1 MVKGAFF
8 YLDAST
14 LATLKTQYVACL
26 SAIATTGQSYSIAGR
41 TFTRANLAEVTN
53 ILAEIAA
60 AQRKQSGAGTRVT
73 FTDFRR

>member
-8 YLDAST
+8 YLDAAT

-41 TFTRANLAEVTN
+41 TFTRADLDKVTN
-53 ILAEIAA
+53 ILAEITAA
-60 AQRKQSGAGTRVT
+60 ERKQAGTRRSIT

>member
-8 YLDAST
+8 YLES
-14 LATLKTQYVACL
+14 ATLTTLLTQYTECL

-41 TFTRANLAEVTN
+41 TFTRANLSEVTN
-53 ILAEIAA
+53 IIAEIKA
-60 AQRKQSGAGTRVT
+60 AQRKQAGTGTRVT

>member
-8 YLDAST
+8 YLESST
-14 LATLKTQYVACL
+14 LATLLTQYVACH

-41 TFTRANLAEVTN
+41 SFTRADIGKVTE
-53 ILAEIAA
+53 IIAEIKA
-60 AQRKQSGAGTRVT
+60 AQRKQAGTGTRVT